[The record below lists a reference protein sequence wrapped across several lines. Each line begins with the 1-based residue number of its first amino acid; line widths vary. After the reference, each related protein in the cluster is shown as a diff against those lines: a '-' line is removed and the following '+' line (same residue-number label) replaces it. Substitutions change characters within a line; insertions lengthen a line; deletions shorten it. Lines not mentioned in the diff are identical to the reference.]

1 MSRHREFN
9 EPEVLEK
16 AMMAFWQQG
25 YEDTSYDDLVKA
37 TGVSRYGLY
46 SAFGDKKEF
55 FLKALDYY
63 LDMNRCVMF
72 GSLLE
77 KDAALDDIHDYFSRM
92 VENAN
97 DPTKKVG
104 CMLCNTAIELAQ
116 FDKDVEDKIHE
127 IFRDTKSVLKR
138 AVKNAITNGELNKET
153 NANETAD
160 YLFGLMMGGA
170 MLVRSPIERFKIKN
184 YLKTGLSVLK

>member
-46 SAFGDKKEF
+46 TSFGDKKEF

-63 LDMNRCVMF
+63 LDLNRCVML

-77 KDAALDDIHDYFSRM
+77 NDASLDAIHDYFGRM
-92 VENAN
+92 VENVN
-97 DPTKKVG
+97 EPNKKVG

-116 FDKDVEDKIHE
+116 FDKDAEEKVHE
-127 IFRDTKSVLKR
+127 IFKDLKSVLKR
-138 AVKNAITNGELNKET
+138 AVKNAIGKGELRPET

-160 YLFGLMMGGA
+160 FLFGLMMGGA
-170 MLVRSPIERFKIKN
+170 MLVRSPIQRSKIKN

>member
-46 SAFGDKKEF
+46 TSFGDKKEF

-63 LDMNRCVMF
+63 LDLNRCVML
-72 GSLLE
+72 GSLL
-77 KDAALDDIHDYFSRM
+77 KDDASLDAIHDYFGRM
-92 VENAN
+92 VEKVNEPN
-97 DPTKKVG
+97 RKVG
-104 CMLCNTAIELAQ
+104 CLLCNTAIELAQ
-116 FDKDVEDKIHE
+116 FDKEAEEKVHE
-127 IFRDTKSVLKR
+127 IFKDLKSVLKR
-138 AVKNAITNGELNKET
+138 AVKNAIGKGELRSET

-160 YLFGLMMGGA
+160 FLFGLMMGGA
-170 MLVRSPIERFKIKN
+170 MLVRSPIQRSKIKN
-184 YLKTGLSVLK
+184 YLKTGLSVLH

>member
-77 KDAALDDIHDYFSRM
+77 KDASLDDIHDYFARM

-97 DPTKKVG
+97 DPNKKIG

-116 FDKDVEDKIHE
+116 IDKDVEDKIHE

-138 AVKNAITNGELNKET
+138 AVKNAIGKGELRAET

-160 YLFGLMMGGA
+160 FLFGLMMGGA
-170 MLVRSPIERFKIKN
+170 MLVRSPIEHSKIKN

>member
-77 KDAALDDIHDYFSRM
+77 KDASLDDIHDYFARM

-97 DPTKKVG
+97 DPNKKIG

-116 FDKDVEDKIHE
+116 IDKDVEDKIHE

-138 AVKNAITNGELNKET
+138 AVKNAIGKGELRAET

-160 YLFGLMMGGA
+160 FLFGLMMGGA
-170 MLVRSPIERFKIKN
+170 MLVRSPIERSKIKN

>member
-46 SAFGDKKEF
+46 TSFGDKKEF

-63 LDMNRCVMF
+63 LVVNRCHML

-77 KDAALDDIHDYFSRM
+77 KDASLTAIHEYFGRMLDK
-92 VENAN
+92 VN
-97 DPTKKVG
+97 DPNEKIG
-104 CMLCNTAIELAQ
+104 CMLCNTAIEMAQ
-116 FDKDVEDKIHE
+116 YDKDVEKKIHDIFKE
-127 IFRDTKSVLKR
+127 IKSFLKR
-138 AVKNAITNGELNKET
+138 AVKNAIQKGELNSGT

-170 MLVRSPIERFKIKN
+170 MLVRSPIEHSKIRN
-184 YLKTGLSVLK
+184 FLKTGLSVLK